1 LLRRTRLGM
10 CLANGGAELYPVLEA
25 LFKSERQWNSEQWDT
40 EVNRY
45 KAIWQN
51 YYSLPQTS

>member
-1 LLRRTRLGM
+1 M
-10 CLANGGAELYPVLEA
+10 CLANGGAELYPVLET
-25 LFKSERQWNSEQWDT
+25 LFKSERQWNSKQWDT

-51 YYSLPQTS
+51 YYNLPQTS